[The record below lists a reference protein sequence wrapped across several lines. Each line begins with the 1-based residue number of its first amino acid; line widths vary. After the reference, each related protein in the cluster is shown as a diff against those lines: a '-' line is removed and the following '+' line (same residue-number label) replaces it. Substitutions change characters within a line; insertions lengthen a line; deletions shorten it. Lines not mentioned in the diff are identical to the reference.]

1 MSQQILTTL
10 QKRKALGQK
19 SVAVLLDPDDVRFET
34 LPDFVGKCEACN
46 VHYFF
51 VGGSLIYSDN
61 FKRLITSLKSLS
73 KLPVIIF
80 PGNNHHIHRE
90 ADGILLLSLVS
101 GRNPEFLIGQHVIA
115 APELKRSGLEILST
129 AYLLIESGTQT
140 TVSYISN
147 TTPIPHN
154 KPEIAACT
162 ALAAEMIGMKLTYL
176 DGGSGAKNPV
186 SNATI
191 KAVAA
196 AVSSP
201 LIVGGGLRRI
211 EDVHTAFEA
220 GADVVVIGNAIE
232 EDPDFVLELANLR
245 ISETA

>member
-1 MSQQILTTL
+1 MSQHILKTIQERKTT
-10 QKRKALGQK
+10 GEK

-34 LPDFVGKCEACN
+34 LPDFIKKCEACG
-46 VHYFF
+46 VHYFL
-51 VGGSLIYSDN
+51 VGGSLIYTDN
-61 FKRLITSLKSLS
+61 FKKLITSLKSLS
-73 KLPVIIF
+73 TLPVIIF

-101 GRNPEFLIGQHVIA
+101 GRNPEFLIGQHVVA

-129 AYLLIESGTQT
+129 AYLLVESGTQT

-147 TTPIPHN
+147 TTPIPYN

-176 DGGSGAKNPV
+176 DGGSGAENPV
-186 SNATI
+186 SRKTI
-191 KAVAA
+191 QAVAQ

-201 LIVGGGLRRI
+201 LIVGGGLRTI
-211 EDVHTAFEA
+211 EDVHAAFNA
-220 GADVVVIGNAIE
+220 GADVAVIGNAIE
-232 EDPDFVLELANLR
+232 ENPDFVLELANLKFPQ
-245 ISETA
+245 IY